1 MFWIKLI
8 RNWSPLIAVACV
20 LVEQG
25 VVDADDEYIR
35 EAGFA
40 VKNNLP

>member
-8 RNWSPLIAVACV
+8 RNWSPLIVAVWV

-25 VVDADDEYIR
+25 VVDADDGYIR